1 MLRVFLLHTI
11 NIYINIRTII
21 RIQHVCYYAYMQQH
35 ATIIVIIIGTHNCY
49 KLNGNSCIT
58 CQTVYTQM
66 LIHLAEE
73 QRNPLLLVTS
83 GNYQDGG

>member
-1 MLRVFLLHTI
+1 MIRVFLLHTI

-21 RIQHVCYYAYMQQH
+21 IRIQHVCYYAYMQQH
-35 ATIIVIIIGTHNCY
+35 ATIIGTHNCY

-83 GNYQDGG
+83 GNHQDGG